1 MLPLQDPLE
10 LGGESRMNY
19 PSTLADNWTWRC
31 PPELLTPAVAARLA
45 ELATLYGRDAPRSAT
60 PGA

>member
-1 MLPLQDPLE
+1 
-10 LGGESRMNY
+10 MNH

-45 ELATLYGRDAPRSAT
+45 ELAILYGRDTLHPKMPEA
-60 PGA
+60 